1 METIGIALLVV
12 GRVFVGLGVRIVP
25 RSQNFLV
32 ERLARCSRA

>member
-1 METIGIALLVV
+1 MDTIGIALLVLV
-12 GRVFVGLGVRIVP
+12 LVGLGVRIVP